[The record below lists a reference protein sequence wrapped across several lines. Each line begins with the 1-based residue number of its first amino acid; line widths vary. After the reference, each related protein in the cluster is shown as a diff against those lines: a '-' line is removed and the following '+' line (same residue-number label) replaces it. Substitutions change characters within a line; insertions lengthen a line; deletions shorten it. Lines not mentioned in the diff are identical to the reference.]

1 VSEPRLRVSRGLAAM
16 RLAARGGARYAAS
29 APRLFAAAGERRQQL
44 RDDLALRTA
53 QDVADTL
60 GTMKG
65 VLMKIGQLASYVDD
79 GLAPP
84 ARRVLSRLQDSVP
97 PMSAELA
104 AGVITEELGAPPE
117 RVFREW
123 DPLPIAAASIGQVHR
138 AITADGRAVA
148 VKVQYPG
155 IAETIAAD
163 LGNVGLI
170 RSLLKMAV
178 PSQDVTALI
187 EELRE
192 RIGEE
197 LDYVREAESQR
208 QFAAYFDGHPT
219 ARVPKVI
226 DELSTAR
233 VITSELAAGARFS
246 EMLLWP
252 QEERDLAAE
261 TIYRFTFR
269 SLYGM
274 HAFNGDPHP
283 GNYLFEPGGQVT
295 FLDFGLVKHFTE
307 HELDP
312 LIAMIEALC
321 LDEDPEGFR
330 RAMEEADFLEP
341 GAPVATEDVVAHMA
355 LFYDSVR
362 ERGPRAMTSEYAS
375 AVARRYVDFKNPL
388 AAYAKIPRPYVIVQ
402 RINLGLFAILGEMR
416 ATADWRGISEEI
428 WPFTQAPPSTPMGEA
443 ELPWLER
450 RAADGGRPVPP
461 ARVAP
466 AELSRTESA
475 GPDRVPPRAGA
486 GWRRR
491 VEPETVRARPRFAPV
506 PQLALR
512 RERYAA
518 TLTRFAQ
525 VRLQNRRERFFDRST
540 STSSQSLAAQ

>member
-1 VSEPRLRVSRGLAAM
+1 MNEPRLRVSRGLTAM
-16 RLAARGGARYAAS
+16 RLAARGGARYAAN
-29 APRLFAAAGERRQQL
+29 APRLFAAAGERRAQL

-104 AGVITEELGAPPE
+104 AGVITEELGAAPE
-117 RVFREW
+117 QIFKEW

-163 LGNVGLI
+163 LGNVALI
-170 RSLLKMAV
+170 RSLLKMAA

-192 RIGEE
+192 RISEE
-197 LDYVREAESQR
+197 LDYVHEAENQR

-219 ARVPKVI
+219 ASVPRII

-233 VITSELAAGARFS
+233 VITSELAAGARFG
-246 EMLLWP
+246 EMLGWP
-252 QEERDLAAE
+252 QAEKDLAAE

-269 SLYGM
+269 SLYELQ
-274 HAFNGDPHP
+274 AFHGDPHP
-283 GNYLFEPGGQVT
+283 GNYLFEPGGRVT
-295 FLDFGLVKHFTE
+295 FLDFGLVKHFAD

-312 LIAMIEALC
+312 LIRMIEALC
-321 LDEDPEGFR
+321 VRDDAEGFR
-330 RAMEEADFLEP
+330 RAMEEADFLQP
-341 GAPVATEDVVAHMA
+341 GAPVPTEDVIAHMS

-362 ERGPRAMTSEYAS
+362 VRGPRTLTSEYSS
-375 AVARRYVDFKNPL
+375 AVARRYVDFSNPL

-443 ELPWLER
+443 EVPWLAR
-450 RAADGGRPVPP
+450 RAADGSRQVQ
-461 ARVAP
+461 P
-466 AELSRTESA
+466 AE
-475 GPDRVPPRAGA
+475 
-486 GWRRR
+486 
-491 VEPETVRARPRFAPV
+491 
-506 PQLALR
+506 
-512 RERYAA
+512 
-518 TLTRFAQ
+518 
-525 VRLQNRRERFFDRST
+525 
-540 STSSQSLAAQ
+540 

>member
-1 VSEPRLRVSRGLAAM
+1 MVDSAIGPAADGKPAGRSAGKKLNEPKLRVSRGLAAM
-16 RLAARGGARYAAS
+16 RLAARGGARYAAN

-97 PMSAELA
+97 PMTPELA
-104 AGVITEELGAPPE
+104 AGVIEQELGAPPE
-117 RVFREW
+117 SVFKEW

-138 AITADGRAVA
+138 AITTDGQAVA

-163 LGNVGLI
+163 LGNVALI

-192 RIGEE
+192 RIAEE
-197 LDYVREAESQR
+197 LDYVREAQNQR
-208 QFAAYFDGHPT
+208 LFAEYFDGHPT
-219 ARVPKVI
+219 AHVPKII

-233 VITSELAAGARFS
+233 VITSELAAGARFG
-246 EMLLWP
+246 EMLDWP
-252 QEERDLAAE
+252 QEEKDLAAE

-269 SLYGM
+269 SLYEL

-283 GNYLFEPGGQVT
+283 GNYLFEPGGRVT
-295 FLDFGLVKHFTE
+295 FLDFGLVKHFTPE
-307 HELDP
+307 ELDP
-312 LIAMIEALC
+312 LIHMIEALC
-321 LDEDPEGFR
+321 VQEDPEGFR

-341 GAPVATEDVVAHMA
+341 GAPIGTEQVVAHMS
-355 LFYDSVR
+355 LFYESIR
-362 ERGPRAMTSEYAS
+362 ERGPRTMTSEYSS
-375 AVARRYVDFKNPL
+375 AVARRYVDFKSPL

-402 RINLGLFAILGEMR
+402 RINLGLFAILGQMN
-416 ATADWRGISEEI
+416 ATADWRAMSEEI
-428 WPFTQAPPSTPMGEA
+428 WPFTLAPPSTPMGEA
-443 ELPWLER
+443 ELPWIASR
-450 RAADGGRPVPP
+450 RP
-461 ARVAP
+461 
-466 AELSRTESA
+466 
-475 GPDRVPPRAGA
+475 
-486 GWRRR
+486 
-491 VEPETVRARPRFAPV
+491 
-506 PQLALR
+506 
-512 RERYAA
+512 
-518 TLTRFAQ
+518 
-525 VRLQNRRERFFDRST
+525 
-540 STSSQSLAAQ
+540 

>member
-1 VSEPRLRVSRGLAAM
+1 VSESKLRVSRGLAAM
-16 RLAARGGARYAAS
+16 RLAARGGARYAAN

-104 AGVITEELGAPPE
+104 AGVIEAELGAAPE
-117 RVFREW
+117 RIFKEW

-138 AITADGRAVA
+138 AITIDGHAVA

-163 LGNVGLI
+163 LGNVSLI

-197 LDYVREAESQR
+197 LDYVREAENQR

-219 ARVPKVI
+219 ASVPKII
-226 DELSTAR
+226 DELSTAQ
-233 VITSELAAGARFS
+233 VITSELAAGARFG
-246 EMLLWP
+246 EMLGWP
-252 QEERDLAAE
+252 QDEKDLAAE

-269 SLYGM
+269 SLYGL

-283 GNYLFEPGGQVT
+283 GNYLFEPGGRVT
-295 FLDFGLVKHFTE
+295 FLDFGLVKHFGP

-312 LIAMIEALC
+312 LIRMIETLC
-321 LDEDPEGFR
+321 INEDPEGFR

-341 GAPVATEDVVAHMA
+341 GAPVPTEDVIAHMS
-355 LFYDSVR
+355 LFYDSIR
-362 ERGPRAMTSEYAS
+362 ERGPRTMTSEYSS

-388 AAYAKIPRPYVIVQ
+388 AAYAKIPRPYVILQ
-402 RINLGLFAILGEMR
+402 RINLGLFAILGEMN

-443 ELPWLER
+443 EAPWL
-450 RAADGGRPVPP
+450 A
-461 ARVAP
+461 
-466 AELSRTESA
+466 SRTAVIS
-475 GPDRVPPRAGA
+475 
-486 GWRRR
+486 
-491 VEPETVRARPRFAPV
+491 
-506 PQLALR
+506 
-512 RERYAA
+512 
-518 TLTRFAQ
+518 
-525 VRLQNRRERFFDRST
+525 
-540 STSSQSLAAQ
+540 

>member
-1 VSEPRLRVSRGLAAM
+1 M
-16 RLAARGGARYAAS
+16 RLAARGGARYAAN
-29 APRLFAAAGERRQQL
+29 APRLFAVAGERRQQL

-84 ARRVLSRLQDSVP
+84 TRRVLSRLQDSVP

-104 AGVITEELGAPPE
+104 AGVIAAELGAPPE
-117 RVFREW
+117 QVFKEW

-138 AITADGRAVA
+138 AITTDGQAVA

-170 RSLLKMAV
+170 RSLLKMAA

-187 EELRE
+187 DELRE

-197 LDYVREAESQR
+197 LDYLREADNQR

-219 ARVPKVI
+219 ASVPKVI

-246 EMLLWP
+246 EMLGWP
-252 QEERDLAAE
+252 QEEKDLAAE

-269 SLYGM
+269 SLYEL

-283 GNYLFEPGGQVT
+283 GNYLFEPGGRVT
-295 FLDFGLVKHFTE
+295 FLDFGLVKHFGE
-307 HELDP
+307 RELDP
-312 LIAMIEALC
+312 LIRMIETLC
-321 LDEDPEGFR
+321 LNDDADGFR
-330 RAMEEADFLEP
+330 RAMEDADFLQP
-341 GAPVATEDVVAHMA
+341 GAPVPTEDVIAHMS
-355 LFYDSVR
+355 LFYDSIR
-362 ERGPRAMTSEYAS
+362 ERGPRTLTSEYSS

-388 AAYAKIPRPYVIVQ
+388 AAYAKIPRPYVILQ

-428 WPFTQAPPSTPMGEA
+428 WPFTKAPPSTPMGEA
-443 ELPWLER
+443 EVPWLAS
-450 RAADGGRPVPP
+450 RAADGRRQAQP
-461 ARVAP
+461 A
-466 AELSRTESA
+466 
-475 GPDRVPPRAGA
+475 
-486 GWRRR
+486 
-491 VEPETVRARPRFAPV
+491 
-506 PQLALR
+506 Q
-512 RERYAA
+512 
-518 TLTRFAQ
+518 
-525 VRLQNRRERFFDRST
+525 
-540 STSSQSLAAQ
+540 